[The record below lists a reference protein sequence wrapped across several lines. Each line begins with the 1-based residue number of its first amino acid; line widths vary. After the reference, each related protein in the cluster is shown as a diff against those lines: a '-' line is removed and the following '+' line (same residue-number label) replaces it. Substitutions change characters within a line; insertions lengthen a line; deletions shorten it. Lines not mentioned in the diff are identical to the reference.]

1 MKKWPHAGDET
12 NAIQYK
18 PSAGL
23 YDFSSQGQPSKQ
35 AVDIN
40 LPGSANWGNA
50 SGGFWGG
57 RVGTEYG
64 NTFFVGAGIGR
75 TNLRN
80 YFNLNFDPN
89 DA

>member
-1 MKKWPHAGDET
+1 M
-12 NAIQYK
+12 
-18 PSAGL
+18 
-23 YDFSSQGQPSKQ
+23 
-35 AVDIN
+35 DIN

-89 DA
+89 EA